1 MNIFSNC
8 LNIYFILYCVQEVGM
23 QEVSAIYTIRSK
35 YQSLSAKERKIADFI
50 LEHPKDSVNP
60 SIEELAERI
69 GISESTM
76 VRFARKLGYSGY
88 QRFRIALARET
99 IPSNEQLF
107 ETEVSD
113 EGDAAEIVF
122 RNACKNLEST
132 YAKLD
137 RTVIHAISTL
147 VAGCKRLYLVGLG
160 GSNTL
165 AQDAY
170 HKLIRT
176 GLNCQYASDYHMQL
190 MLASQAKEGDVAL
203 IFSHTGSGYDTLALG
218 EELKHQSCKLVVL
231 TSNTRSPLAKMGDLV
246 LGVQGNAS
254 HVVAES
260 FSSRITTLV
269 LIDVLY
275 VEIME
280 LLKENGLENLN
291 KMRNIIA
298 KRRV

>member
-1 MNIFSNC
+1 
-8 LNIYFILYCVQEVGM
+8 M
-23 QEVSAIYTIRSK
+23 QDVSAIYTIRSK
-35 YQSLSAKERKIADFI
+35 YQNLSAKEKKIADFI

-76 VRFARKLGYSGY
+76 VRFAKKLGYSGY

-99 IPSNEQLF
+99 VPSNEQLF
-107 ETEVSD
+107 EAEVSD

-122 RNACKNLEST
+122 KHACKNLEAT

-137 RTVIHAISTL
+137 RSVIKNVSSL
-147 VAGCKRLYLVGLG
+147 LSKCNKLYLMGLG

-190 MLASQAKEGDVAL
+190 MLCSQAKEGDAAL
-203 IFSHTGSGYDTLALG
+203 LFSHTGAGYDTLALA
-218 EELKHQSCKLVVL
+218 EELKSQRCPIVVL

-246 LGVQGNAS
+246 LGVQGGSS

-260 FSSRITTLV
+260 FSSRITTLA

-275 VEIME
+275 IEVME
-280 LLKENGLENLN
+280 LLKEEGLDNLN
-291 KMRNIIA
+291 KMRDIIA